1 MNQNTNTEAAETV
14 QTTDSWAVVQQ
25 HLVMPRSPV
34 CGWRWVKCDDCGNT
48 WKETSRDIAS
58 PSNVEC
64 PNHCDHGGDTHVL
77 KTEPT
82 DLPRDRSGN
91 LLSNQIEILT
101 RGLGPNVQ
109 DEGQPGKGS
118 PHAN

>member
-1 MNQNTNTEAAETV
+1 M
-14 QTTDSWAVVQQ
+14 
-25 HLVMPRSPV
+25 HVMPRSPV

-77 KTEPT
+77 KTERA

-101 RGLGPNVQ
+101 RGLGPNAPITNP
-109 DEGQPGKGS
+109 DETKEK
-118 PHAN
+118 NEN